1 MSAVNTYRSAV
12 EEKAQEDRGLVT
24 TNQGGK
30 AYELDLLGRVRRFLI
45 LGTEGNTL
53 YASEQKRTKENMK
66 WISEAFDKYGEKVVD
81 LIVEVS
87 DQGLAPKND
96 PALVAL
102 AMALSYKNENDPKKQ
117 EAVRQAAY
125 FAIPKVA
132 RIGTH
137 LFHLVEYVNG
147 MRGWGSGLCNAIA
160 SWYETKSP
168 MALANQVTKYQ
179 QRDKWSHRD
188 VLRKAHPVAFGV
200 KNDIFKYVVSGTV
213 PEGDHEAIKYLEAV
227 ERVKR
232 STDIGEIVQLIGEYN
247 LPREVLPTQ
256 ALTNGKVWD
265 ALLRGGNGMPIH
277 ALLRNLGNLAKYG
290 VIAQNSDGARYVLDR
305 LSDTDALRSARVHPI
320 DALKAKLIYG
330 NGRGMMGDGVWTV
343 NRNITDAL
351 EDAFYGTFKFIEPT
365 GKRGVLGLDVSGS
378 MSMGTVGGILGFT
391 PCMASAVMA
400 MVTARVERE
409 YVILGFA
416 GGVTHLDITA
426 KDTLESAMRK
436 ALRHNFGGTNHAAL
450 FDYAKRQK
458 FPADYFIVYTD
469 NETGYGDTGKAIREY
484 RSASQIHNAKVI
496 TVGLVANRFTI
507 ADPKDRNM
515 LDVVGFSTDVP
526 SLMSEFIRGNV

>member
-1 MSAVNTYRSAV
+1 VSAVNTYRNAV
-12 EEKAQEDRGLVT
+12 EEREAIANGLVR

-53 YASEQKRTKENMK
+53 YASEQKRTKENMD
-66 WISEAFDKYGEKVVD
+66 WIKDAFDQYGDKVVD
-81 LIVEVS
+81 LIVDVS

-102 AMALSYKNENDPKKQ
+102 AMALSYKNENDLRRQ
-117 EAVRQAAY
+117 EEVRQAAY

-147 MRGWGSGLCNAIA
+147 MRGWGSGLRNAVA

-179 QRDKWSHRD
+179 QRDGWSHRD
-188 VLRKAHPVAFGV
+188 VLRKAHPRVNGV
-200 KNDIFKYVVSGTV
+200 KNDILRYVVSGTV
-213 PEGDHEAIKYLEAV
+213 GEGDHEAIRYLEAV

-232 STDIGEIVQLIGEYN
+232 SDNTAEIVQLIGEYN

-256 ALTNGKVWD
+256 ALNDAEVWD
-265 ALLRGGNGMPIH
+265 ALLRSGKGMPIH
-277 ALLRNLGNLAKYG
+277 ALLRNLGNLAKHG
-290 VIAQNSDGARYVLDR
+290 VLKQNSDGARYVLDR
-305 LSDTDALRSARVHPI
+305 LSDSDALRSARVHPI
-320 DALKAKLIYG
+320 DALKAKLVYG
-330 NGRGMMGDGVWTV
+330 YGRGMLGDGSWPV

-378 MSMGTVGGILGFT
+378 MSMGTVGGIIGFT
-391 PCMASAVMA
+391 PCMASAAMA

-409 YVILGFA
+409 YAILGFA
-416 GGVTHLDITA
+416 DGVTHLDITA

-450 FDYAKRQK
+450 FDFAKRQK
-458 FPADYFIVYTD
+458 FPSDYFIVYTD

-484 RSASQIHNAKVI
+484 RRSMQIHDAKVI
-496 TVGLVANRFTI
+496 TVGMVANRFTI

-526 SLMSEFIRGNV
+526 SLMSEFIRGNI